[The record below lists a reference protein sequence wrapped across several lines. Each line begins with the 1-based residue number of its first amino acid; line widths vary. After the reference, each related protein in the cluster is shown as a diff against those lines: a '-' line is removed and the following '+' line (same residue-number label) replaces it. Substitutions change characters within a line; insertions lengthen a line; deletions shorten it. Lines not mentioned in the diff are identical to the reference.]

1 MKEVKDVIDILKKW
15 KTILN
20 SKQKKRSIMIFC
32 LFICS
37 SLLETLGVSVVMPFI
52 SAMLTPELF
61 TSNEVVLNFMNR
73 LHISCTANSVL
84 ICLGIIIVV
93 VYCLKNI
100 FLLMTDYAC
109 LKYENTIQQDFS
121 VLMLKSYMK
130 RSYEDYLDINTAE
143 ALRGINEDVTGLYY
157 IVQSCFRISASFLT
171 IIMIGIFLIGSD
183 PIMAI
188 ELVLIAIVVFLLI
201 GGLLRKQIRTSGERF
216 NRALFEATKSATQAL
231 NGRKEIAVLKREDL
245 FIDKYK
251 RAAEEKKSCQLKYR
265 FIQTMPLR
273 LIEISFVVMVIV
285 VSCIKII
292 TNQNMTAFVPQL
304 SVFAVAAIRIMPL
317 VNTITS
323 CNATIIYYLPS
334 FNNAYNNILESRQYL
349 KQYEER
355 RSEGKLN
362 ARVEFREIVSLKNIC
377 FKYRNSDNYVLD
389 GLNLVVNKGESIG
402 IIGESGA
409 GKTTVADLIMGLLK
423 PLQGMVMM
431 DRHKILDIPIE
442 WSQII
447 GYIPQTVYL
456 IDDTIRSNI
465 LFGIDEKLGNDRLI
479 WESLKKARLKDF
491 VEGLPKGLNTVVGE
505 QGVKLSGGQR
515 QRIAIARAM
524 YNNPE
529 IIVLDEATSALDT
542 ETETAVMEAI
552 ENMHGEK
559 TLIIIAH
566 RLSTLRQCDRIIRIE
581 KGIAQEVPR
590 DKI

>member
-1 MKEVKDVIDILKKW
+1 M
-15 KTILN
+15 
-20 SKQKKRSIMIFC
+20 
-32 LFICS
+32 
-37 SLLETLGVSVVMPFI
+37 
-52 SAMLTPELF
+52 
-61 TSNEVVLNFMNR
+61 
-73 LHISCTANSVL
+73 
-84 ICLGIIIVV
+84 
-93 VYCLKNI
+93 
-100 FLLMTDYAC
+100 
-109 LKYENTIQQDFS
+109 
-121 VLMLKSYMK
+121 
-130 RSYEDYLDINTAE
+130 
-143 ALRGINEDVTGLYY
+143 
-157 IVQSCFRISASFLT
+157 
-171 IIMIGIFLIGSD
+171 
-183 PIMAI
+183 
-188 ELVLIAIVVFLLI
+188 
-201 GGLLRKQIRTSGERF
+201 LRKQIRTSGERF

-409 GKTTVADLIMGLLK
+409 GKTPVADLIMGLLK

-552 ENMHGEK
+552 ENMTVLELSELVKAMEAIENMHGEK